1 MMTDSR
7 LFPIFAAALL
17 LGGVAHASDF
27 SRGGARLLADNGAPP
42 DVSVTISFTDRGHA
56 LRETAEGGDTTTH
69 DATTHDTR
77 ALRGTDGAMPARAPA
92 HHAAPDAAAPDAG
105 AAKAA
110 EPSSADAPHGISISP
125 ANAIKRPSY
134 RWQSLV
140 PGTIK

>member
-27 SRGGARLLADNGAPP
+27 SRGGARLLADNSPPP

-56 LRETAEGGDTTTH
+56 LRETAEGGDTPT
-69 DATTHDTR
+69 TTHDTR
-77 ALRGTDGAMPARAPA
+77 TLRGADAATTATPAPARHVAPDS
-92 HHAAPDAAAPDAG
+92 AAP
-105 AAKAA
+105 KAA
-110 EPSSADAPHGISISP
+110 EASSADAPHGISISP

>member
-1 MMTDSR
+1 MTDSR
-7 LFPIFAAALL
+7 LFLPFAAALM

-27 SRGGARLLADNGAPP
+27 SRGGARLLADNTPPP

-56 LRETAEGGDTTTH
+56 LRETAEGGDTTT
-69 DATTHDTR
+69 THDTR
-77 ALRGTDGAMPARAPA
+77 TLRGADSAGTATPAPARHVAPDS
-92 HHAAPDAAAPDAG
+92 AAP
-105 AAKAA
+105 KAA
-110 EPSSADAPHGISISP
+110 EPFGADAPHGISISP